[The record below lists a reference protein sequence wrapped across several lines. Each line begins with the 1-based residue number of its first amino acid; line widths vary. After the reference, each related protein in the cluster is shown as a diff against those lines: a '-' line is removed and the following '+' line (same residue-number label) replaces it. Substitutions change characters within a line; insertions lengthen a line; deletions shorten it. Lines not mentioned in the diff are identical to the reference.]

1 MAFVIFVAGLLE
13 YDSGKTTISK
23 EIIRQLKEQG
33 IKVQPFKPLS
43 GNNIYYN
50 YEKIKKIFEEYKEI
64 LSLDIMEMLKETGE
78 EIKEPQINNPVHK
91 LNTPAIPY
99 EFIKEGVTQTYY
111 NRFTESVALI
121 QRFTIIEEENK
132 SKNYYIINNQSYK
145 NTKFFNE
152 EEIIEELRKK
162 AEKINTYSNEEEY
175 IALNMDYYAKATE
188 STFNY
193 LEKKEKIIIIE
204 GFNNSAHPAWCVR
217 KANIVIL
224 VGPGTIITYEPE
236 KYFTAIDNYRMMNR
250 EKLTITSD
258 IVKIQKPDA
267 MFRFALNK
275 EDRDKKIKKLIEEI
289 NKKKI
294 KGKEEKKKSRF

>member
-1 MAFVIFVAGLLE
+1 MVFVIFVAGLLE
-13 YDSGKTTISK
+13 YNSGKTTLSK
-23 EIIRQLKEQG
+23 EIMRQFKEEQG

-43 GNNIYYN
+43 GNNLYYN
-50 YEKIKKIFEEYKEI
+50 FKEIRKNFDKYKEI
-64 LSLDIMEMLKETGE
+64 LSLDIVELVEQAETKVE
-78 EIKEPQINNPVHK
+78 NPTINNPVHK

-193 LEKKEKIIIIE
+193 WEKKEKIILIE

-236 KYFTAIDNYRMMNR
+236 KYFTAIDNYRMINR

-275 EDRDKKIKKLIEEI
+275 EDQDKEIKKLVEEI
-289 NKKKI
+289 NKKKDKI
-294 KGKEEKKKSRF
+294 N